1 MTAQKTI
8 KSVQTLTVAQN
19 DITTT
24 QSMDNQ
30 DSSPALTFPNVPI
43 DFCPTG
49 NWSEI
54 LQEFIDVVLVNG
66 TINVPGLGDV
76 TPEQIAQIEEDLADQ
91 QNQIS
96 ALQTELETETTD
108 REAADAALDTRIDAL
123 ENVKIQRGRITGVT
137 DNDSEQT
144 VTLSP
149 ALSTTSY
156 SVMLTP
162 VIPTAGIGTNTPII
176 GIKSGSKTIT
186 EFIIS
191 IQNNGTTPNI
201 DEIEWLVIKP

>member
-8 KSVQTLTVAQN
+8 KSVQTLTAAQN

-76 TPEQIAQIEEDLADQ
+76 TPEQIVQINETLADQ
-91 QNQIS
+91 QNEIDAIETRVTS
-96 ALQTELETETTD
+96 LEDDSIRFGTITGIVIGDSIRTITF
-108 REAADAALDTRIDAL
+108 AALPSASY
-123 ENVKIQRGRITGVT
+123 GV
-137 DNDSEQT
+137 S
-144 VTLSP
+144 
-149 ALSTTSY
+149 
-156 SVMLTP
+156 
-162 VIPTAGIGTNTPII
+162 ITPICDATI
-176 GIKSGSKTIT
+176 GASATPLFALVASSQTTTGFSIRIENNISQIT
-186 EFIIS
+186 S
-191 IQNNGTTPNI
+191 VNWMAVHTS
-201 DEIEWLVIKP
+201 

>member
-1 MTAQKTI
+1 
-8 KSVQTLTVAQN
+8 
-19 DITTT
+19 
-24 QSMDNQ
+24 MDNQ

-66 TINVPGLGDV
+66 TINVPGLGDL
-76 TPEQIAQIEEDLADQ
+76 TPEQIAQIQEDLADQ
-91 QNQIS
+91 QNQIL
-96 ALQTELETETTD
+96 ALQTELETETTE

-162 VIPTAGIGTNTPII
+162 VIPTGGIAANAPII
-176 GIKSGSKTIT
+176 GIKRGSKTIT

>member
-1 MTAQKTI
+1 
-8 KSVQTLTVAQN
+8 
-19 DITTT
+19 
-24 QSMDNQ
+24 MDNQ
-30 DSSPALTFPNVPI
+30 SSSPALTFPNVPI

-76 TPEQIAQIEEDLADQ
+76 TPEQIAQINETLADQ
-91 QNQIS
+91 QNQID
-96 ALQTELETETTD
+96 AL
-108 REAADAALDTRIDAL
+108 EAEGVALDARIDAL
-123 ENVKIQRGRITGVT
+123 ENVKIQRGTITGVA
-137 DNDSEQT
+137 DNDSEQI

-162 VIPTAGIGTNTPII
+162 VIPTGGIGTNAPII

-186 EFIIS
+186 DFIIS
-191 IQNNGTTPNI
+191 IQSNGTTPNI

>member
-8 KSVQTLTVAQN
+8 KSVQTLIAAQK

-30 DSSPALTFPNVPI
+30 SSSPALIFPNVPI

-54 LQEFIDVVLVNG
+54 LQEFINVVLVNG

-91 QNQIS
+91 QNQI
-96 ALQTELETETTD
+96 
-108 REAADAALDTRIDAL
+108 DAL
-123 ENVKIQRGRITGVT
+123 EAEDIAIDARLDVLEANPVVKVIYGTITGVVT
-137 DNDSEQT
+137 GDSVRT
-144 VTLSP
+144 VTFA
-149 ALSTTSY
+149 ALPSTTYGVS
-156 SVMLTP
+156 
-162 VIPTAGIGTNTPII
+162 ITPICDATI
-176 GIKSGSKTIT
+176 GAAATPLFALVGSSQTATGFSIRIENNISQIT
-186 EFIIS
+186 S
-191 IQNNGTTPNI
+191 I
-201 DEIEWLVIKP
+201 DWMVIHTS

>member
-8 KSVQTLTVAQN
+8 KSVQTLIAAQK

-30 DSSPALTFPNVPI
+30 SSSPALIFPNVPI

-54 LQEFIDVVLVNG
+54 LQEFINVVLVNG

-91 QNQIS
+91 QNQI
-96 ALQTELETETTD
+96 
-108 REAADAALDTRIDAL
+108 DAL
-123 ENVKIQRGRITGVT
+123 EAEDIAIDARLDVLEANPVVKVRYGTITGVVT
-137 DNDSEQT
+137 GDSVRT
-144 VTLSP
+144 VTFA
-149 ALSTTSY
+149 ALPSTTYGVS
-156 SVMLTP
+156 
-162 VIPTAGIGTNTPII
+162 ITPICDATI
-176 GIKSGSKTIT
+176 GAAATPLFALVGSSQTATGFSIRIENNISQIT
-186 EFIIS
+186 S
-191 IQNNGTTPNI
+191 I
-201 DEIEWLVIKP
+201 DWMVIHTS

>member
-1 MTAQKTI
+1 VLPREILELQYRQLTI
-8 KSVQTLTVAQN
+8 NHYRLT
-19 DITTT
+19 
-24 QSMDNQ
+24 DNQ
-30 DSSPALTFPNVPI
+30 SSSPALTFPNVPD

-49 NWSEI
+49 NW
-54 LQEFIDVVLVNG
+54 QNVFQVFIDEVLTNG

-76 TPEQIAQIEEDLADQ
+76 TPAQIAQIQEDLVDQ

-96 ALQTELETETTD
+96 ALQTELETETTE

-123 ENVKIQRGRITGVT
+123 ENVKIQRGRITGVA
-137 DNDSEQT
+137 DDDSEQT

-162 VIPTAGIGTNTPII
+162 VIPTGGIGTNAPII

-191 IQNNGTTPNI
+191 IQNNGITPNI